1 MRKLVLLAF
10 GGSALFSWPALA
22 QNSLLLPT
30 DNRLLF
36 EQPAEFFQSVDRN
49 FEGEKTTPWE
59 GGQFGFV
66 RDPRR
71 IGSRIAYAKF
81 HEGLDIKPLRRD
93 ARGNPQDEVRAIAD
107 GVVVYAAA
115 AANLSNYGRYIVVQH
130 DWGQGPFCSLYAH
143 LGSSSV
149 TAGQKVKAGAPLG
162 ILGYTGSG
170 IDQRR
175 AHVHVELNLFLS
187 SRFDAWHAANFATP
201 NHHGVLNGLNLIG
214 LDLQALYLAQQ
225 KNPATSAAGAVR
237 ATESGYRVAVPG
249 NAEMEIVKNYPWLL
263 DGPRPAGKPVSW
275 EVTFSRWGLPL
286 AAKASNMAVSQPV
299 VTWVKDAGIPHYTHT
314 RGCVT
319 GSGSTGKLTAEGLRF
334 VTLVCGWF
342 SP

>member
-1 MRKLVLLAF
+1 MRN
-10 GGSALFSWPALA
+10 SALLGFFCVWLLGGNA
-22 QNSLLLPT
+22 QAQTTPLLLPT
-30 DNRLLF
+30 NNHALF
-36 EQPAEFFQSVDRN
+36 EKPAEFFQFVDRN

-71 IGSRIAYAKF
+71 FGSSLAYARF
-81 HEGLDIKPLRRD
+81 HEGLDIKPLQRD
-93 ARGNPQDEVRAIAD
+93 AKGNPQDEVCAIAD
-107 GVVVYAAA
+107 GEVVYAAA
-115 AANLSNYGRYIVVQH
+115 SAGLSNYGRYIVVKH

-143 LGSSSV
+143 LSSAKV
-149 TAGQKVKAGAPLG
+149 AAGQKVKAGTVLG

-187 SRFDAWHAANFATP
+187 SRFEEWHAASFATP
-201 NHHGVLNGLNLIG
+201 NHHGIYNGLNLIG

-225 KNPATSAAGAVR
+225 KNPAITAAGAVR
-237 ATESGYRVAVPG
+237 ATETGYRVGIPG
-249 NAEMEIVKNYPWLL
+249 EATMEIVKNYPWLL
-263 DGPRPAGKPVSW
+263 DDTAAAGKPTSW

-286 AAKASNMAVSQPV
+286 AVKASTASVLAPTV
-299 VTWVKDAGIPHYTHT
+299 IWVKDAGIPHYTHT

-319 GSGSTGKLTAEGLRF
+319 GSGKTGKLTTEGLRF
-334 VTLVCGWF
+334 VKLVCGWF
-342 SP
+342 

>member
-1 MRKLVLLAF
+1 MKRMVLTWSVFCLLA
-10 GGSALFSWPALA
+10 GAVSAQQL
-22 QNSLLLPT
+22 QLPT
-30 DNRLLF
+30 GNHALF
-36 EQPAEFFQSVDRN
+36 EQPSAFFQFVDRD
-49 FEGEKTTPWE
+49 FEGEKSTPWE

-71 IGSRIAYAKF
+71 IGRGIAYARF
-81 HEGLDIKPLRRD
+81 HEGLDIKPLQRD
-93 ARGNPQDEVRAIAD
+93 AKGNPQDEVGAIAD

-115 AANLSNYGRYIVVQH
+115 ASNLSNYGRYVVVRH
-130 DWGQGPFCSLYAH
+130 DLGGSPFFSLYAH
-143 LGSSSV
+143 LSAARVS
-149 TAGQKVKAGAPLG
+149 AGQRVKAGTVLG

-187 SRFDAWHAANFATP
+187 SRFEVWHAANFATP
-201 NHHGVLNGLNLIG
+201 NHHGVFNGLNLIG
-214 LDLQALYLAQQ
+214 LDLQSLYLVQK
-225 KNPATSAAGAVR
+225 KNPGLTAVEAVR

-263 DGPRPAGKPVSW
+263 DGPRPAGRPASW

-286 AAKASNMAVSQPV
+286 AVKASNLTVSQPTV
-299 VTWVKDAGIPHYTHT
+299 VWVKDAGIPHYTHT

-319 GSGSTGKLTAEGLRF
+319 GSGSTGKLTTEGLRF
-334 VTLVCGWF
+334 VKLVCGWF
-342 SP
+342 